1 VTLLEEIA
9 RLFEE
14 LHLGT
19 YRPDLTGGDI
29 FLAAMPASP
38 DLAVVLARTA
48 GVESDSR
55 LGYDEPVVQAR
66 VRGNAGDAVGAEARA
81 QAIYDA
87 VHGLGSRSL
96 PGGTWLVLSVGT
108 QGGPIYVGR
117 DGSNRD
123 EWAVNLRMEL
133 HRPTAN
139 RLSE

>member
-14 LHLGT
+14 LQLGT
-19 YRPDLTGGDI
+19 YRPEGTSGDI

-38 DLAVVLARTA
+38 DLAVILARTA
-48 GVESDSR
+48 GRESDSR
-55 LGYDEPVVQAR
+55 LGYDEPVVHVR
-66 VRGNAGDAVGAEARA
+66 VRGNAEDAVSAEIRA

-117 DGSNRD
+117 DANNRD

-133 HRPTAN
+133 RRPTAN
-139 RLSE
+139 R